1 VLVLVVNQ
9 LPLLQLRL
17 LAFALEN
24 ASEISWL
31 PVNFLLPSKLSQLPA
46 FLFTVVHRFLS
57 AVNVRPT
64 ISIVFHFLLV
74 VQELKRIV
82 PATVPSVLLPNMRAF
97 PDVRGK
103 FHAERPAPPPV
114 FAVPPAPGAGEP
126 TCGACLILL
135 LAISIDQPKF
145 HPVLLLL
152 TSLILLHLLL
162 SC

>member
-1 VLVLVVNQ
+1 
-9 LPLLQLRL
+9 
-17 LAFALEN
+17 
-24 ASEISWL
+24 
-31 PVNFLLPSKLSQLPA
+31 
-46 FLFTVVHRFLS
+46 VVHRFLS

-74 VQELKRIV
+74 VQELKQIV

-97 PDVRGK
+97 PDVKGK
-103 FHAERPAPPPV
+103 FHAKPAPPPV
-114 FAVPPAPGAGEP
+114 FAMPPAPGAGEP
-126 TCGACLILL
+126 ACGACLILL
-135 LAISIDQPKF
+135 LAISDDQPKF